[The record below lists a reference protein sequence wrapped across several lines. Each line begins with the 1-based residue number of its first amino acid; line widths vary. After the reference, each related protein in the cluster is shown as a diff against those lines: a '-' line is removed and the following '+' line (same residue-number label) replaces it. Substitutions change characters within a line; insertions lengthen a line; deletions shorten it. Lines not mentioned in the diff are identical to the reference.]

1 MDLIAKANIL
11 HDEKRFEPGDLM
23 KKIKKEEAERL
34 IELGAAIEE
43 SKKDEKEE

>member
-11 HDEKRFEPGDLM
+11 HDDKRFEPGDLM

-34 IELGAAIEE
+34 IELGAAEE
-43 SKKDEKEE
+43 DKKQEEK

>member
-23 KKIKKEEAERL
+23 KKIKKEDAERL
-34 IELGAAIEE
+34 IGLGAAVEE
-43 SKKDEKEE
+43 GKKEDKEE